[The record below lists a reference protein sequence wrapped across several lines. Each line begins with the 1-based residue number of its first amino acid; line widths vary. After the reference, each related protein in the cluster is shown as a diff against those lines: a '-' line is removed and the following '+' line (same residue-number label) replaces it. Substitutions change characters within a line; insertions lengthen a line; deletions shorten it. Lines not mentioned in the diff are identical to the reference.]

1 MYKNTKHSCEWY
13 FWKVQEQTSLHTQVF
28 LTWTKNVLH
37 KKSRECLK
45 NTSTFLVVINPQS
58 YESVNACDDNEYQDP
73 MYSNLNKEVPFKQK
87 DSALSVCSLNIR
99 SLTIKE
105 DSVKLKRLFKLEAS
119 IIVLTEVCVDGSDF
133 DKLHQYWREQVSKY
147 QIWTTGSK
155 YCGIMI
161 LIVVVIMKIWFLL
174 TMTQSFLTLFSQV
187 ELLSILPVSMVQVTK
202 MTRTSGTCLSA
213 IMI

>member
-1 MYKNTKHSCEWY
+1 MYKNTKHSMNGIFE
-13 FWKVQEQTSLHTQVF
+13 KSENRLHSTLSFILMWSENVF
-28 LTWTKNVLH
+28 H

-58 YESVNACDDNEYQDP
+58 YESVNACNDNEYQDP

-99 SLTIKE
+99 ALTIS
-105 DSVKLKRLFKLEAS
+105 DTSVKLKRIFKMDAS

-133 DKLHQYWREQVSKY
+133 DKLHQYCREQVSKY
-147 QIWTTGSK
+147 HIWITGSE

-161 LIVVVIMKIWFLL
+161 LI
-174 TMTQSFLTLFSQV
+174 
-187 ELLSILPVSMVQVTK
+187 
-202 MTRTSGTCLSA
+202 
-213 IMI
+213 